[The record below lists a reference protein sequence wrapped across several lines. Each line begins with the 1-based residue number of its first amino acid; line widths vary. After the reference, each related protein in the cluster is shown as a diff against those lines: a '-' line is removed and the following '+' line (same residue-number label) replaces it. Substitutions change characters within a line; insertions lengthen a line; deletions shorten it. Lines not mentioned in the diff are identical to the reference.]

1 MYELGPPFSGTS
13 VQPGTNILLSGPP
26 LAGKRCLAM
35 ETLAVGARSGEGT
48 IIVSTRDSAARVREA
63 FAPLVDESTGV
74 AVVDAVTKHI
84 GRSTD
89 ADMTRYI
96 ASPRDMSDIGVTF
109 SKFIQTFYTEDER
122 EHNRVVVDSLTA
134 LLLYSKLQTVFRFL
148 HVFTSRVESVDGLG
162 VYTIESTAHDAE
174 TLSTLEQLFDAA
186 IELDLDG
193 TATLTLPDGETRTA
207 PL

>member
-1 MYELGPPFSGTS
+1 
-13 VQPGTNILLSGPP
+13 
-26 LAGKRCLAM
+26 M

-84 GRSTD
+84 GRSSD